1 MKEKEDLLDRINKK
15 NLILEYVK
23 SVTLCKELLDN
34 STTERDT
41 KSIYY
46 HKYLFLTIQREL
58 LKIR

>member
-1 MKEKEDLLDRINKK
+1 MEDLLDRINKK
-15 NLILEYVK
+15 NIILANVK
-23 SVTLCKELLDN
+23 SVTLCKEWLDN

-58 LKIR
+58 

>member
-41 KSIYY
+41 KSINY

-58 LKIR
+58 